1 MVRTAFADCTVLT
14 IAHRLN
20 TIMDSNKII
29 VLDKGNISE
38 FDTPAKLLD
47 NPDGIFASMVDATG
61 PTVSKYLR
69 KIARGEVTVLDTL
82 QEVSAEEQS
91 SKELLTTKVQDK
103 NKI

>member
-29 VLDKGNISE
+29 VLDKGTLAE
-38 FDTPAKLLD
+38 FDTPARLLEHD
-47 NPDGIFASMVDATG
+47 DGIFASMVDATG

-69 KIARGEVTVLDTL
+69 KIAKGEVTVLETL
-82 QEVSAEEQS
+82 KEVSEES
-91 SKELLTTKVQDK
+91 SREMLVE
-103 NKI
+103 KIK

>member
-20 TIMDSNKII
+20 TIMDSSKVL
-29 VLDKGNISE
+29 VLDKGTIAE

-47 NPDGIFASMVDATG
+47 KSDGIFASMVDATG

-82 QEVSAEEQS
+82 HEVSSAEES
-91 SKELLTTKVQDK
+91 TKEQLVEKMK
-103 NKI
+103 